1 MAPPPTKKK
10 VGLNLLYHSIFVS
23 KSYVPNFIPLV
34 PFFLVELELVLGYG
48 GEWWLGGS
56 VGAELQKDIFC
67 PVS

>member
-48 GEWWLGGS
+48 GAVVVGWLGRGGWG
-56 VGAELQKDIFC
+56 VK
-67 PVS
+67 